1 MRRTRVPLKV
11 KEAQNYEAHVL
22 LDLLLEVRTFMNQKN
37 LIFPA
42 LQTYDL
48 KKETVSLMRYIDGTI
63 N

>member
-48 KKETVSLMRYIDGTI
+48 KKQFLS
-63 N
+63 

>member
-37 LIFPA
+37 LIFPV

-48 KKETVSLMRYIDGTI
+48 KKQFLS
-63 N
+63 